1 MLLAVCLALE
11 GSPSISLPQPIR
23 LKAKRLIE
31 EMLKTG
37 VTVHDN
43 VERVIRELN
52 RSELLDPEAEDAEQV
67 IERARRLK
75 LLESLYQELFRARRG
90 TSSL

>member
-1 MLLAVCLALE
+1 MLGLRRF
-11 GSPSISLPQPIR
+11 SIDQLPQPIR

-43 VERVIRELN
+43 VKRVIRELN
-52 RSELLDPEAEDAEQV
+52 RSELLDPETEDAEQV

-75 LLESLYQELFRARRG
+75 LLASLYQESFRARRG